1 MELSLLQSLLM
12 GVLSGFAEILP
23 VSAQAH
29 RLIVLKL
36 FGLDAEPLILRLML
50 HISTVVALHFYCRG
64 HIVRMM
70 RAFRL
75 SRIPKRRR
83 KRPLDTVS
91 LMDFQLLKTAVIPV
105 ILAFVFYRKLEFLHS
120 DLVFIA
126 MLLAVNGVIM
136 YIPQYLPGSNKES
149 GAMSRIDSLVMG
161 LGGALGSTGGISALG
176 GAVSMA
182 TIRGMESVKAL
193 DLALILNI
201 PVNLAF
207 SVYDMADIL
216 GGGLTGLS
224 FKMLV
229 GAVLAAAVA
238 AVCII
243 VACNLVKKIVK
254 SVGICVFGFYSWAMA
269 ILTFVIYLLAA

>member
-12 GVLSGFAEILP
+12 GILSGFAEILP

-136 YIPQYLPGSNKES
+136 YIPQYLPGSNKQS
-149 GAMSRIDSLVMG
+149 AALTRIDSLCFG
-161 LGGALGSTGGISALG
+161 LGGVLGMLPGISCIGSAISIG
-176 GAVSMA
+176 TV
-182 TIRGMESVKAL
+182 RGMDPAKAL
-193 DLALILNI
+193 NFALLLNI
-201 PVNLAF
+201 PVHIGLAVMDLLELLSAGAGSLSLSSLIFSLLAGAAAFAAIILAIHLLKKIASGIGF
-207 SVYDMADIL
+207 SVFAFYSWGAAL
-216 GGGLTGLS
+216 LTFL
-224 FKMLV
+224 LY
-229 GAVLAAAVA
+229 LAAA
-238 AVCII
+238 
-243 VACNLVKKIVK
+243 
-254 SVGICVFGFYSWAMA
+254 
-269 ILTFVIYLLAA
+269 

>member
-207 SVYDMADIL
+207 IVYDMADIL

>member
-207 SVYDMADIL
+207 IVYDMADIL

-229 GAVLAAAVA
+229 GAVLAAAAA

>member
-83 KRPLDTVS
+83 KRPLDTVN

-207 SVYDMADIL
+207 IVYDMADIL

-229 GAVLAAAVA
+229 GAVLAAAAA

>member
-12 GVLSGFAEILP
+12 GILSGFAEILP

-207 SVYDMADIL
+207 IVYDMADIL

-229 GAVLAAAVA
+229 GAVLAAAAA

>member
-12 GVLSGFAEILP
+12 GILSGFAEILP

-193 DLALILNI
+193 DLAFI
-201 PVNLAF
+201 
-207 SVYDMADIL
+207 VYDMADIL

-229 GAVLAAAVA
+229 GAVLAAAAA

>member
-1 MELSLLQSLLM
+1 MELSLLQSLFM

-149 GAMSRIDSLVMG
+149 GSMSRIDSLVMG

-207 SVYDMADIL
+207 IVYDMADIL

-229 GAVLAAAVA
+229 GAVLAAAAA

>member
-207 SVYDMADIL
+207 IVYDMADIL

-229 GAVLAAAVA
+229 GAVLAAAAA

-254 SVGICVFGFYSWAMA
+254 SVGICVFGFYSWAIA